1 MKFAIDKCFLFYRDY
16 DAIGPS
22 DPGGGSTSS
31 GVGGPLMTS
40 IVNGARNGTTTASVS
55 SGSDSSTTSSNV
67 LMSSGN
73 PSSSAFTPYNIDN
86 EFPFDIYPTSTF
98 ELETSSWTM
107 EPRPDSRQS
116 ATPVSTPTP
125 RPPSNPAYSP
135 ATTVAQS
142 PLASFVTQSSPS
154 TTPVAGNSYSN
165 TFPFSPLS
173 EQNYGSVVEENKDT
187 KANVLDEASKM
198 MAESGRLRNLLTK
211 PNHVADSS
219 ASATNDSDNRNKH
232 TILKGLLNQ
241 QDEDDNRSDTRASPR
256 GLIRVGGISAP
267 SELPKT
273 SSASSVVGAN
283 FRLLQVKYYF

>member
-1 MKFAIDKCFLFYRDY
+1 MFCREYE
-16 DAIGPS
+16 AIGPS

-40 IVNGARNGTTTASVS
+40 IVNGTRNGATTTAPVS
-55 SGSDSSTTSSNV
+55 SGSDSSTTSSNA
-67 LMSSGN
+67 LMNSGN

-142 PLASFVTQSSPS
+142 PLASFVTQPSPS
-154 TTPVAGNSYSN
+154 TTPAAANPYSS

-187 KANVLDEASKM
+187 KANVLDEASSM

-219 ASATNDSDNRNKH
+219 ASATNDSDDRNKH
-232 TILKGLLNQ
+232 RILKGLLNQ
-241 QDEDDNRSDTRASPR
+241 QDEDDNRNDSRASPR
-256 GLIRVGGISAP
+256 APGQINRLGTISGP

-273 SSASSVVGAN
+273 SSASNIIGAN
-283 FRLLQVKYYF
+283 FRLLQVKYY